1 MMYPNRFLTVRLA
14 PISFWEEL
22 IMHSQEYLDARKE
35 FINCIVLSP
44 ICLFVPLVLAF
55 TEWYPIMRRERRK
68 EAEQAKNAQ

>member
-1 MMYPNRFLTVRLA
+1 
-14 PISFWEEL
+14 
-22 IMHSQEYLDARKE
+22 MHSQEYLDARKE